1 MHASMTICPF
11 SPLNCLFSDALFDQY
26 LFVINNVLSSQTDK
40 CKLIMC
46 TTADKQLRS
55 FKGRTSS
62 IINMKGVWESS
73 ANLLMSR
80 DWRGDASWKSSPM
93 AEERWTVWPPVW
105 IARARN
111 TLKQTAQLLRC
122 SWTGKRSEFCHRL
135 YFCGLLSKAM
145 PNKLL
150 SLSMCPPPPASFFVS
165 LREGRFHAIQC
176 YKAIKYCHLWL
187 FPF

>member
-1 MHASMTICPF
+1 MCSVCSEGLQAAV
-11 SPLNCLFSDALFDQY
+11 L
-26 LFVINNVLSSQTDK
+26 INISLWSITSFPDK

-73 ANLLMSR
+73 ANPLMSR
-80 DWRGDASWKSSPM
+80 DWRGDTSWKSSPM

-105 IARARN
+105 TARARN
-111 TLKQTAQLLRC
+111 TLKQTAQLLRG
-122 SWTGKRSEFCHRL
+122 SWTGKRSEFCHRR

-145 PNKLL
+145 PNKFCLSQCAPHRLPLSFSRSVKGDFMLYSVIKLL
-150 SLSMCPPPPASFFVS
+150 NLATSGSFLSNFVS
-165 LREGRFHAIQC
+165 ALYHT
-176 YKAIKYCHLWL
+176 
-187 FPF
+187 